1 MISIDEQ
8 LEKVGNQFGVSFMD
22 ELYRRLEL
30 VVMHFQ
36 LEFEEAMKNSFER
49 HNVIKENL
57 RAFLAREFERFQ
69 KNQDKK
75 QTEMRLDVITT
86 WNINNYPQSIEILD
100 TDYQKIISDH
110 VKKLER
116 WSGK

>member
-1 MISIDEQ
+1 
-8 LEKVGNQFGVSFMD
+8 
-22 ELYRRLEL
+22 
-30 VVMHFQ
+30 
-36 LEFEEAMKNSFER
+36 
-49 HNVIKENL
+49 
-57 RAFLAREFERFQ
+57 
-69 KNQDKK
+69 
-75 QTEMRLDVITT
+75 MRLDVITT

>member
-1 MISIDEQ
+1 MTSIDDFNKMCESPIKDF
-8 LEKVGNQFGVSFMD
+8 LRINKKSKDF
-22 ELYRRLEL
+22 
-30 VVMHFQ
+30 
-36 LEFEEAMKNSFER
+36 
-49 HNVIKENL
+49 NVIKENL